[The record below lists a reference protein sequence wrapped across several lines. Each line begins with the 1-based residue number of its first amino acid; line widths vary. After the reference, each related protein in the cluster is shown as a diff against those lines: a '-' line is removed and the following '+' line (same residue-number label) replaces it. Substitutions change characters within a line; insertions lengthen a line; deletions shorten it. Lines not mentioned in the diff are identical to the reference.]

1 MSKRKC
7 TLVSYKNAVQDI
19 LNFVEDGD
27 IENILPPIIED
38 HVECERDK
46 HEQSSDEEND
56 DPVIQGR
63 ISCCQETG
71 YFIQAVDWI

>member
-27 IENILPPIIED
+27 IE
-38 HVECERDK
+38 CEKDK